1 MPRPSQNVAGV
12 IFLLYYEN
20 MWDPYA
26 DFQKLSLVNGL
37 DVYVA
42 YWPNRP
48 FEMVSFLIHSG
59 AKQDP
64 IGLEGLAHFT
74 EHALSKNISIS
85 YDEIKNIF
93 EAEGGFARLGS
104 TNFLG
109 TKYEFFSS
117 IENKIISQAISIFGE
132 LIFSAK
138 IEKEIENER
147 KIILNEF
154 NRAFP
159 LKIDYEEEVRKKQSV
174 FHGHWL
180 ERFTRTLG
188 SPETINK
195 ITQKDL
201 QDFYNSQYI
210 PKNISVVAVGGLK
223 IDEIKK
229 IFEDSVFSQEI
240 KGGERTPIE
249 EPIININPPTEN
261 RHLIK
266 ASEKISEKNLIN
278 FAGYESVCML
288 PGDIKYADIKIL
300 KGMLNKL
307 LMKEIR
313 ENKGWTYSVK
323 TNCHDFGNFYEFS
336 INCNNFS
343 PTAVDEM
350 EKIVENC
357 IKNISINNDL
367 FEKIKQREIRSC
379 DMLDLSAEDLCDSAT
394 NDLMI
399 KHRIITHTEFLD
411 DFQNSSL
418 DKICK
423 ITEFLK
429 PEKRWTSI
437 LIP

>member
-1 MPRPSQNVAGV
+1 
-12 IFLLYYEN
+12 
-20 MWDPYA
+20 
-26 DFQKLSLVNGL
+26 
-37 DVYVA
+37 
-42 YWPNRP
+42 
-48 FEMVSFLIHSG
+48 MVSFLIHSG

-138 IEKEIENER
+138 IEKEIENES

-323 TNCHDFGNFYEFS
+323 TNCHDFGNFYELS
-336 INCNNFS
+336 INCNNFA